1 MQCECLHKKNPTI
14 NKNKK
19 QKKTKK
25 TKKIKQRNTNKNKK
39 ERQLNGQKKGQP
51 TIYKN
56 TTQKTKDRAKRTPLK
71 TGGELRCS
79 GRISSVCST
88 SYTHRVTQ
96 KIIC

>member
-1 MQCECLHKKNPTI
+1 VSVYIKKPNYKQKQKAKKNKKNP
-14 NKNKK
+14 KNKAKKHK
-19 QKKTKK
+19 QKQKGKTTEW
-25 TKKIKQRNTNKNKK
+25 TK
-39 ERQLNGQKKGQP
+39 KKGQP

-71 TGGELRCS
+71 TGGEIRCS